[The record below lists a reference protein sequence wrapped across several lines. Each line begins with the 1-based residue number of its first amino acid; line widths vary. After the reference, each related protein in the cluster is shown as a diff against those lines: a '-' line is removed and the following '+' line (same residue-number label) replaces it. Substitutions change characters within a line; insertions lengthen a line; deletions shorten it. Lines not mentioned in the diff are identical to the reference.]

1 MLCLLLIMSSCCFK
15 MCSWILCHSFIQE
28 IKFDQEIKSSMASI
42 QWLASKS
49 LVEVTMC
56 DFQDKRHCIWGE
68 KSQWLAPYPLSSIT
82 PSRGSHLLCH
92 GTLKQHYGEGDM
104 VRNWGLQS
112 ITSKDIRPPANKQV
126 SELSWTLIL
135 QTQLSL

>member
-1 MLCLLLIMSSCCFK
+1 MFIAYYVFLLFK
-15 MCSWILCHSFIQE
+15 MCSWILCHSFIQSQ
-28 IKFDQEIKSSMASI
+28 IWSRDQIEYGLNS
-42 QWLASKS
+42 
-49 LVEVTMC
+49 VTC
-56 DFQDKRHCIWGE
+56 FQITSGSDNVWFQDKKALHFGG
-68 KSQWLAPYPLSSIT
+68 KVKWLAHILSLPIT
-82 PSRGSHLLCH
+82 PSRSHLLCH
-92 GTLKQHYGEGDM
+92 GTLKQHYGEADM